1 MERAKAS
8 YDYIKNK
15 SISATNAAVKGGRE
29 GIAAVMTNPK
39 YLV

>member
-15 SISATNAAVKGGRE
+15 SISATNAAVQEEEK
-29 GIAAVMTNPK
+29 A
-39 YLV
+39 LLL